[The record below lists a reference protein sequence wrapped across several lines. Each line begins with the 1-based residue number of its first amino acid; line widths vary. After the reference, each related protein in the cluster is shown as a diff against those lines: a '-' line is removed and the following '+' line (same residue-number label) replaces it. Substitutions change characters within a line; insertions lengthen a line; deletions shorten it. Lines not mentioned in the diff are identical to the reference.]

1 MTCVQVP
8 PQVLHA
14 CECTSVSRRW
24 TARSLVIAMPTSRYV
39 RTLLNQLFLQ
49 CVRRVSM
56 ICHAMS
62 VQSSR
67 PRILQSLAKSAAG
80 LTCCIVRK
88 HASEHPQ
95 LTAPQALVSVCVS
108 VCLSNVCLF
117 VCACVRSRA
126 DDDAINLNMD
136 VDDGAILTAC

>member
-1 MTCVQVP
+1 MTCVWAP

-14 CECTSVSRRW
+14 RECTSVSRRW
-24 TARSLVIAMPTSRYV
+24 TARPLVIAMLTSRYV

-80 LTCCIVRK
+80 LTCCIVGK
-88 HASEHPQ
+88 HAYEHPQ
-95 LTAPQALVSVCVS
+95 LTAPQALVSVCV
-108 VCLSNVCLF
+108 CLSNVCLF
-117 VCACVRSRA
+117 VCVCVRSRA

-136 VDDGAILTAC
+136 VDDGANFTTC

>member
-1 MTCVQVP
+1 MTCVRAP

-14 CECTSVSRRW
+14 RECTSVSRRW
-24 TARSLVIAMPTSRYV
+24 TARPPVIAMPTSRYV

-56 ICHAMS
+56 TCHAMS

-80 LTCCIVRK
+80 LTCCIVGK

-95 LTAPQALVSVCVS
+95 LTAPQALVSVCVCVSVCLRS
-108 VCLSNVCLF
+108 VCLSAR
-117 VCACVRSRA
+117 ACVPVQMMMQLISTWT
-126 DDDAINLNMD
+126 LMM
-136 VDDGAILTAC
+136 VQS

>member
-1 MTCVQVP
+1 MTCVRAP

-14 CECTSVSRRW
+14 RECTSVSRRW
-24 TARSLVIAMPTSRYV
+24 TARPLVIAMPTSRYV

-56 ICHAMS
+56 TCHAMS

-80 LTCCIVRK
+80 LTCCSVGK

-95 LTAPQALVSVCVS
+95 LTAPQALVILY

-117 VCACVRSRA
+117 VCARMRPRP
-126 DDDAINLNMD
+126 DDDIINLNMN
-136 VDDGAILTAC
+136 VDDGAIETAC